1 MNCSSQTLQVIN
13 NGFSKIHDR
22 FHAGSDN
29 AIMTDIFLQA
39 NAENGSFNIY
49 DDDDNEIFSDT
60 VDEWIGN
67 NSETFYTDIEK
78 LLREYIQNHTK
89 ELKDLSIIKPY
100 SFFLVDDE
108 KENICELYLVD
119 DDMIVIDSS
128 SLMQNLDK
136 DLDDFFD
143 RLMKD

>member
-1 MNCSSQTLQVIN
+1 MPKTARSTSTMMTITR
-13 NGFSKIHDR
+13 FS
-22 FHAGSDN
+22 
-29 AIMTDIFLQA
+29 L
-39 NAENGSFNIY
+39 
-49 DDDDNEIFSDT
+49 
-60 VDEWIGN
+60 
-67 NSETFYTDIEK
+67 K